1 MRAIARIVSLV
12 ALRLLRREWCG
23 LQDELARV
31 YSLHVDA
38 VISHP
43 TALAQQ
49 LLISGEDH
57 RFFRHGGI
65 DPIAICRAIWRGV
78 FLGRSE
84 GASTIEMQV
93 VRVVSGRFERN
104 LGRKLR
110 EMGLATLVARA
121 IPKEDLPSVYLRIGY
136 FGWQMNGF
144 QDACRRIGVGPEA
157 LSAAQT
163 AALIARLKYPQPR
176 ATRPERWNQ
185 INARAQHLLR
195 LHSRHRCDRTY
206 GDLVIVPTYE
216 TV

>member
-1 MRAIARIVSLV
+1 M
-12 ALRLLRREWCG
+12 
-23 LQDELARV
+23 
-31 YSLHVDA
+31 
-38 VISHP
+38 
-43 TALAQQ
+43 
-49 LLISGEDH
+49 
-57 RFFRHGGI
+57 
-65 DPIAICRAIWRGV
+65 
-78 FLGRSE
+78 
-84 GASTIEMQV
+84 
-93 VRVVSGRFERN
+93 
-104 LGRKLR
+104 
-110 EMGLATLVARA
+110 ARA